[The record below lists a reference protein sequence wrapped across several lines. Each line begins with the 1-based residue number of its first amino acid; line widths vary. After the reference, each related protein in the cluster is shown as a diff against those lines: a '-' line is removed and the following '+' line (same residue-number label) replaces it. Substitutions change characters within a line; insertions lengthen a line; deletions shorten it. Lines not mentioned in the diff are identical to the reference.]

1 MFENKT
7 QTSSS
12 SSSSLS
18 RFEKNIILAHTFHE
32 FPLLLLLLPPPLFKN
47 QTRTAFPKISAQT
60 SE

>member
-32 FPLLLLLLPPPLFKN
+32 FLLLLLPPPLFKN